1 MTVIDLHGVKHE
13 HVECIIHSACVEHP
27 VPFIVI
33 TGNSPQMK
41 RIVAAVAR
49 TFGLSVR
56 DSIDNPGRVVVDEI
70 DQVG

>member
-13 HVECIIHSACVEHP
+13 HVECIIHGVCVEHP

-41 RIVAAVAR
+41 RIVAAVAK
-49 TFGLSVR
+49 TFDLSVR
-56 DSIDNPGRVVVDEI
+56 DAIDNPGRVVVDESR
-70 DQVG
+70 